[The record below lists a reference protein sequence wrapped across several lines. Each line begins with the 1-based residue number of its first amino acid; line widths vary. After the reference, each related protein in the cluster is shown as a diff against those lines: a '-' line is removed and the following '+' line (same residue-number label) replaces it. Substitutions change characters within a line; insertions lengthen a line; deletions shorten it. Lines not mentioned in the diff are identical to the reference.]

1 MNHGS
6 QTHVRP
12 QHAWF
17 EVSRSAPPKRAA
29 AERVGD
35 FLDIYRCYDEDTAQ
49 EQASRCLQCP
59 EPMCVTGCPVGSRI
73 PEGMS
78 LTAEGQFIEAA
89 AICRSANNMPE
100 VCSRVCPQ
108 DRLCEA
114 ACILQGRSDAV
125 SIGAIERFIN
135 EYAFAR
141 GAVDANPV
149 SPNGLRVAVIGA
161 GPVGMACADELAKR
175 GYGVTV
181 FEAKMVPGGLLID
194 GIPAFKLERSVV
206 ERRIDLLK
214 KRGVVFRVGVKIG
227 KDITLNELRTGFD
240 AVFLGFGAQ
249 RARRMEIPGA
259 DLKGVTLALPFILQT
274 NTEAPLDIPSS
285 AIYGKRVVVLGAGDT
300 AMDCLRS
307 AIRAHAGAAVC
318 VYRRDEENMPAV
330 RREYENA
337 VEEGAEFV
345 FHAVPV
351 ALLGDQQG
359 RVSLVRCQRT
369 ELGAKDVTG
378 RRPPIPIPGTEF
390 DVAAD
395 LVVAAFG
402 FEPSPLARMSD
413 LSQLATNE
421 SGGVVVDGRQ
431 MTNLNGVFAGG
442 DMVRGPSLVVHA
454 VRDARKAAQEIHR
467 FLFAQRVNDLG
478 LSQADHFAPEAY

>member
-1 MNHGS
+1 MNHDS
-6 QTHVRP
+6 QLRVRP

-29 AERVGD
+29 AERVDD
-35 FLDIYRCYDEDTAQ
+35 FHDIYGCYDEETAQ

-59 EPMCVTGCPVGSRI
+59 EPLCVTGCPVGSRI
-73 PEGMS
+73 PEWML

-114 ACILQGRSDAV
+114 ACILQGRAEPV
-125 SIGAIERFIN
+125 AIGAIERFIN
-135 EYAFAR
+135 EYAFSH
-141 GAVDANPV
+141 GAVDANAVP
-149 SPNGLRVAVIGA
+149 PNGLRVAVIGS

-181 FEAKMVPGGLLID
+181 FEAKSVAGGLLID

-206 ERRIDLLK
+206 ERRIELLK
-214 KRGVVFRVGVKIG
+214 KRGIVFRVGVKVG
-227 KDITLNELRTGFD
+227 KDITLNELRAGFD

-249 RARRMEIPGA
+249 RARRLEIPGA
-259 DLKGVTLALPFILQT
+259 SLKGVVLALPFILQA
-274 NTEAPLDIPSS
+274 NTDAPLDIPSL
-285 AIYGKRVVVLGAGDT
+285 ATYGKRIVVLGAGDT

-307 AIRAHAGAAVC
+307 AIRSHAGAAVC
-318 VYRRDEENMPAV
+318 LYRRDEANMPAV

-345 FHAVPV
+345 FYAAPV
-351 ALLGDQQG
+351 ALLGDEQG
-359 RVSLVRCQRT
+359 RVTHVRCLRT
-369 ELGAKDVTG
+369 ELGPADAAG
-378 RRPPIPIPGTEF
+378 RRPPTSIPGTEF

-395 LVVAAFG
+395 VVVVAFG

-421 SGGVVVDGRQ
+421 SGGVVVDCRQ
-431 MTNLNGVFAGG
+431 MTNVSGVFAGG

-467 FLFAQRVNDLG
+467 FLFAKRVSDLG
-478 LSQADHFAPEAY
+478 LSQADHFTPETY